1 MNNFRWLAAL
11 MLFAAPVFAA
21 PPLQQYL
28 EEFDQQFH
36 ARMAKSKIP
45 GGIYVVVKGDQI
57 VKIGTHGVR
66 EVGSKAKV
74 DENTIFRLA
83 SVSKTFAA
91 GLATQLEHEGKF
103 NWNDAA
109 TRYVPD
115 FSFRS
120 PNLTKQVK
128 VEHMLGQNSGLSANA
143 FDDLIEN
150 NMTPEQI
157 LPRFGQIN
165 PRCAPG
171 KCYGYQNV
179 FFSLIARVMQKTT
192 GSSYE
197 QLLEQRIFRP
207 LQMHTASVGYSG
219 FLANKNRAM
228 PHVGS
233 KKGWVEAK
241 VVPTYYRVNPAAGVN
256 ASARDMGQW
265 LIARLGHRP
274 QVLSVPVINDMHT
287 PRVQTA
293 DNLMGRTFGPYVS
306 DAYYGLGLRIYRFG
320 KHTLY
325 HHGGLVK
332 GYRTDLSYSLDKD
345 MGIVVLVNA
354 QSNIVAELASEFWAT
369 MLDVSPQ
376 GSAQSAVK
384 PTAFKQS
391 STASSLAVA
400 GGAAAAT
407 AVVAS
412 KKTAQSSTKTSKKP
426 VLKKKT
432 SQKKA
437 VKTAPKRSAKASN
450 KKRSTTLKGQKTK
463 KPPVK
468 KKTPAKKPPA
478 KKTPPS
484 VF

>member
-1 MNNFRWLAAL
+1 MKHFRWLAAVCL
-11 MLFAAPVFAA
+11 WAAPVVAA

-28 EEFDQQFH
+28 DEFDRQFD

-45 GGIYVVVKGDQI
+45 GGVYVVVKGDQI
-57 VKIGTHGVR
+57 VRIGTYGVR

-91 GLATQLEHEGKF
+91 GLAAQIEHEGKF
-103 NWNDAA
+103 SWDDAA

-120 PNLTKQVK
+120 PALTKQLK
-128 VEHMLGQNSGLSANA
+128 VEHMLAQNSGLAPNA

-150 NMTPEQI
+150 DMTPEQI
-157 LPRFGQIN
+157 LPRFSQIN

-179 FFSLIARVMQKTT
+179 LFSLIAKVLQKTT
-192 GSSYE
+192 GASYE

-207 LQMHTASVGYSG
+207 LQMQTASVGYSG

-233 KKGWVEAK
+233 RKGWVEAK
-241 VVPTYYRVNPAAGVN
+241 VVPTYYRLNPAAGVN

-274 QVLSVPVINDMHT
+274 SVLSVPVINDLHT

-320 KHTLY
+320 SHTLY

-345 MGIVVLVNA
+345 LGIVVLVNA
-354 QSNIVAELASEFWAT
+354 QSNVVAELASEFWAT
-369 MLDVSPQ
+369 MLDVAPHSEAPKN
-376 GSAQSAVK
+376 VK
-384 PTAFKQS
+384 PTSLKQATTAVAPVAAASLAARATS
-391 STASSLAVA
+391 SARASS
-400 GGAAAAT
+400 AT
-407 AVVAS
+407 NN
-412 KKTAQSSTKTSKKP
+412 
-426 VLKKKT
+426 
-432 SQKKA
+432 KKA
-437 VKTAPKRSAKASN
+437 VKVAPKRKVKAST
-450 KKRSTTLKGQKTK
+450 KKRTTAIKGAKTK
-463 KPPVK
+463 KKPLK
-468 KKTPAKKPPA
+468 KKKPKP
-478 KKTPPS
+478 KNGL
-484 VF
+484 